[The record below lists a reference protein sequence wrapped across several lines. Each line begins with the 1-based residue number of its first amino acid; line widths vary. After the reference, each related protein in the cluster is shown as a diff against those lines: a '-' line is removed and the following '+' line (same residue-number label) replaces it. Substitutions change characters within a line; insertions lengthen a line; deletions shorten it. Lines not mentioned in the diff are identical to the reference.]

1 MALSSILQQLFN
13 AADTAIIGL
22 LGSSGDLAAVG
33 TNGEIVALFVTISSG
48 LSMGA
53 NVLIARHIG
62 EGAPEKIR
70 KRFPCALTLSLALGI
85 LALLTGESVTSLL
98 LRQIHTPAAIFDQ
111 AALYLRIYLL
121 GLPFLMLYDFAA
133 GILRAKG
140 DSKSPFTALT
150 VSGIANV
157 ILNLFFVAVCHLG
170 VAGVALATVL
180 STALSAFL
188 LLLHFHKE
196 TGVLHLSL
204 GSFTPA
210 HLDLSSIK
218 AILAVGVPSAIQGTV
233 FCLANL
239 FVQSGVNRFG
249 TAAAAGNGKRC
260 RSILRCCLILSI
272 LCCSLITLPLSVFP
286 HFFAGFFTTSPAVAD
301 AACLR
306 IRYILLF
313 EPICCLYEIPGGTL
327 RGTGHAALPAVFTV
341 LGTCLLRI
349 GWILTVFS
357 AHPSLP
363 LLFVIFP
370 VSWVVTILLM
380 NVGLTICHKDW

>member
-1 MALSSILQQLFN
+1 M
-13 AADTAIIGL
+13 
-22 LGSSGDLAAVG
+22 
-33 TNGEIVALFVTISSG
+33 
-48 LSMGA
+48 
-53 NVLIARHIG
+53 
-62 EGAPEKIR
+62 
-70 KRFPCALTLSLALGI
+70 
-85 LALLTGESVTSLL
+85 
-98 LRQIHTPAAIFDQ
+98 
-111 AALYLRIYLL
+111 
-121 GLPFLMLYDFAA
+121 
-133 GILRAKG
+133 
-140 DSKSPFTALT
+140 
-150 VSGIANV
+150 
-157 ILNLFFVAVCHLG
+157 
-170 VAGVALATVL
+170 
-180 STALSAFL
+180 
-188 LLLHFHKE
+188 
-196 TGVLHLSL
+196 
-204 GSFTPA
+204 
-210 HLDLSSIK
+210 
-218 AILAVGVPSAIQGTV
+218 

-249 TAAAAGNGKRC
+249 TTAAAGSAIAMNFEYLGYFVITAFAQAATTYTSQNFAAGNGKRC
-260 RSILRCCLILSI
+260 RSILRCCLILSL

-286 HFFAGFFTTSPAVAD
+286 HFFSDFFTTSPAVAD

-380 NVGLTICHKDW
+380 NVGLTICRKDW